1 MKFTA
6 VAWDIDGTLVD
17 SEPLHHEAL
26 IAACGRFDVDI
37 SDLPHGRF
45 IGFNLFDVWA
55 ALESRFP
62 SGTNRTDLISTLNAY
77 YVSNAPLRLAIIPGA
92 LDIVRALHSAGIPQ
106 VAVSNSN
113 RIVVDANL
121 KALGLQGVIAWS
133 VSLDDVARGKPDP
146 LPYRMAAE
154 YLRTPPSSIIAV
166 EDSATGI
173 ASAKA
178 AGLKVIGYSQDGRP
192 VAGAIQVVRSLL
204 EIASLFALSMS
215 QQNTSGQETVSKN

>member
-1 MKFTA
+1 VKFTA

-26 IAACGRFDVDI
+26 VAACRRFGVDI
-37 SDLPHGRF
+37 SDLPKDRF

-62 SGTNRTDLISTLNAY
+62 LATSRTDLIGTINAY
-77 YVSNAPLRLAIIPGA
+77 YASNAPLRLAIMPGA
-92 LDIVRALHSAGIPQ
+92 LDIVRALHRAGIPQ

-121 KALGLQGVIAWS
+121 KALGLQRAIAWS
-133 VSLDDVARGKPDP
+133 LSLDDVARGKPDP
-146 LPYRMAAE
+146 LPYRIAAQ
-154 YLRTPPSSIIAV
+154 YLQRPPFSIIAV
-166 EDSATGI
+166 EDSSTGI

-178 AGLKVIGYSQDGRP
+178 AGLNAIGYSQDRRP
-192 VAGAIQVVRSLL
+192 IAGAIEMVHSLL
-204 EIASLFALSMS
+204 EIGAYFPSLYPGKH
-215 QQNTSGQETVSKN
+215 GQDEKVV